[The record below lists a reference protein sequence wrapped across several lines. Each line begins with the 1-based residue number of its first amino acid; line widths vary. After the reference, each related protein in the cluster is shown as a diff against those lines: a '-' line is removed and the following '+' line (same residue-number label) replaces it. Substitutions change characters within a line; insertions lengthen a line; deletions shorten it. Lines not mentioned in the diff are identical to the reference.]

1 MEEMKFIVEIINTVG
16 TVGLLVWMVTTSRAD
31 LKAEQAAHELT
42 RREYREDLRDMANL
56 GVKKAT
62 NSD

>member
-1 MEEMKFIVEIINTVG
+1 MEEVQIIIDIANTVG
-16 TVGLLVWMVTTSRAD
+16 TLGLLVWMVITLRND
-31 LKAEQAAHELT
+31 LKAEQNAHELT

-62 NSD
+62 NLD